1 MAYCSFFLFI
11 VLRKL
16 IVHFTIVGDTW
27 PLSASTCYPFSFS
40 SWASPAP
47 PCSAACLGFKLDML
61 KPTEDYSSQQPLHL
75 DETMWPRQGNVWKRR
90 LARACSPEGR
100 GLLSSALFCSLLSP
114 PLLTGMGQQPTCH
127 PGWVRGPHPEF
138 VGPQTEG
145 ATLCLTINEASEH

>member
-100 GLLSSALFCSLLSP
+100 GLLSSALSFLPRCWLGWGSSP
-114 PLLTGMGQQPTCH
+114 PAIQDE
-127 PGWVRGPHPEF
+127 RGGHILSSWGHRQK
-138 VGPQTEG
+138 GPLSVWRLMRQVSTKE
-145 ATLCLTINEASEH
+145 

>member
-114 PLLTGMGQQPTCH
+114 PAVDWDGAAAHLPSRMSEGATS
-127 PGWVRGPHPEF
+127 WVRG
-138 VGPQTEG
+138 
-145 ATLCLTINEASEH
+145 ATDRRGHSLSDD